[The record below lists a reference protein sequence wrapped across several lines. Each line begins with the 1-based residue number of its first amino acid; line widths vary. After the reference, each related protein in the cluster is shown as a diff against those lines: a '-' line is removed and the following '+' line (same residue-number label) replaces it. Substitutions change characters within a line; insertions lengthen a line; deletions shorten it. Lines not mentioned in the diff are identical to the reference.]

1 MYTIPRA
8 GQMGF
13 HQRTET
19 GKRILLAANAAEKP
33 ITPAGG
39 FLHFGEVRGDYAVV
53 RGSVPGPARRFVM
66 VRFRARGVAKSQAP
80 PQVVELSPM
89 IGR

>member
-1 MYTIPRA
+1 
-8 GQMGF
+8 
-13 HQRTET
+13 
-19 GKRILLAANAAEKP
+19 LLAANATEKP

-39 FLHFGEVRGDYAVV
+39 FLHFGEVRGDYAVL

-66 VRFRARGVAKSQAP
+66 VRFRARGVTKSQAP